1 MLAAFN
7 TAASA
12 LNADSTAV
20 SIVGNN
26 LANLN
31 TSGFK
36 ENSAIFEDVFSESL
50 NGGQTQVGLG
60 VQTPITSR
68 NFSQNGTTQ
77 TTTDP
82 LDAAIV
88 DQGFFVVKSSS
99 GATQYSRDGNL
110 QRSPT
115 GVLQNAEG
123 EAVQGWTNLS
133 GNLSTSGPIGDIVI
147 PTGVLE
153 PAVATK
159 NLSFTNV
166 NLDATAAVGAS
177 NTTQVAVYD
186 SLGQQH
192 QLTLTFTKTQSATA
206 ANSSATPPTP
216 AMPAQWSWQ
225 ASLPASDGTTTPASS
240 GTFTFDQ
247 NGNLTSPAAGVSPTI
262 TVSNWADGASPGQ
275 NIAFN
280 LAPNGPSAITQFAQA
295 FNASNPG
302 SDGSAATTITDA
314 GIGDGGVVNATLSN
328 GQTIQI
334 GQLAMAN
341 FVNPGSLVAVGNN
354 DFQTTGLSS
363 QASIGTANTGGRGQI
378 KGSAL
383 ESSTVD
389 ISTEF
394 TNLITFQN
402 SYSANSR
409 VITTANSMEQTTLD
423 LVHP

>member
-12 LNADSTAV
+12 LSADSTAV

-31 TSGFK
+31 TSGYK
-36 ENSAIFEDVFSESL
+36 DNSVIFEDVFSQSL
-50 NGGQTQVGLG
+50 NGGRTQVGLG
-60 VQTPITSR
+60 VQTPITAR
-68 NFSQNGTTQ
+68 NFSHNGTTQ
-77 TTTDP
+77 TTTDT
-82 LDAAIV
+82 LDAAIMN
-88 DQGFFVVKSSS
+88 QGFFVVKSSS
-99 GATQYSRDGNL
+99 GVTQYSRDGHF

-123 EAVQGWTNLS
+123 EAVQGWSNLS
-133 GNLSTSGPIGDIVI
+133 GNLSTSGAIGDITI

-153 PAVATK
+153 PAVATS
-159 NLSFTNV
+159 NISFTNV
-166 NLDATAAVGAS
+166 NLDATASVGAS
-177 NTTQVAVYD
+177 NTTQVKMYD

-192 QLTLTFTKTQSATA
+192 QLTLTFTKTQAATA
-206 ANSSATPPTP
+206 ASAGPPP
-216 AMPAQWSWQ
+216 VAAQPAQWSWA
-225 ASLPASDGTTTPASS
+225 ASLPPGDGSTTSS
-240 GTFTFDQ
+240 GTFTFGPD
-247 NGNLTSPAAGVSPTI
+247 GNLTSPSVGTPLPI
-262 TVSNWADGASPGQ
+262 TVSSWADGASPQ
-275 NIAFN
+275 SIAFN
-280 LAPNGPSAITQFAQA
+280 LASNGQSAITQYAQA
-295 FNASNPG
+295 FNVSNPG
-302 SDGSAATTITDA
+302 ADGSAATTITDA
-314 GIGDGGVVNATLSN
+314 GIGDGGVVNANLSN

-354 DFQTTGLSS
+354 DFQVSGLSS

-409 VITTANSMEQTTLD
+409 VITTANSMEQETVNLIG
-423 LVHP
+423 P

>member
-12 LNADSTAV
+12 LSADSTAV
-20 SIVGNN
+20 SVVGNN

-36 ENSAIFEDVFSESL
+36 TNSVIFEDVFSESL
-50 NGGQTQVGLG
+50 NGGKTQVGLG
-60 VQTPITSR
+60 VQTPITQR
-68 NFSQNGTTQ
+68 NFSQQGTTQ
-77 TTTDP
+77 TTTNP
-82 LDAAIV
+82 LAAAIEG
-88 DQGFFVVKSSS
+88 QGFFVVKSSS
-99 GATQYSRDGNL
+99 GATLYSRDGNL

-123 EAVQGWTNLS
+123 EPVQGWTSLS

-153 PAVATK
+153 PAVASTK
-159 NLSFTNV
+159 ISFSNV
-166 NLDATAAVGAS
+166 NLDATAGVGAS

-192 QLTLTFTKTQSATA
+192 QLTLSFTKTQAASAG
-206 ANSSATPPTP
+206 PPV
-216 AMPAQWSWQ
+216 ALAQWSWA
-225 ASLPASDGTTTPASS
+225 ASLPDGTTTSS
-240 GTFTFDQ
+240 GSFTFDQ
-247 NGNLTSPAAGVSPTI
+247 NGNLSPVPATMPTI
-262 TVSNWADGASPGQ
+262 TVSNWADGAAPGQ
-275 NIAFN
+275 NITFD
-280 LAPNGPSAITQFAQA
+280 LAPNGPTAITQYAQA
-295 FNASNPG
+295 FNASNPTA
-302 SDGSAATTITDA
+302 DGSAATTIVDA
-314 GIGDGGVVNATLSN
+314 GIGDAGVVNATLSN

-334 GQLAMAN
+334 GQLAMAT
-341 FVNPGSLVAVGNN
+341 FANPDSLVAIGNN
-354 DFQTTGLSS
+354 DYQVSGLTS
-363 QASIGTANTGGRGQI
+363 QPSIGTANTGGRGQI

-409 VITTANSMEQTTLD
+409 VITTANSMEQETLN

>member
-7 TAASA
+7 TAVSA
-12 LNADSTAV
+12 LSADSTAV
-20 SIVGNN
+20 SVVGNN

-36 ENSAIFEDVFSESL
+36 QSSAIFEDVFSQSM

-77 TTTDP
+77 TTSNP

-88 DQGFFVVKSSS
+88 NQGFFVVKDAS
-99 GATQYSRDGNL
+99 GATQYSRDGNF

-115 GVLQNAEG
+115 GVLQTATG
-123 EAVQGWTNLS
+123 AAVQGWSSLS
-133 GNLSTSGPIGDIVI
+133 GSVNTSGPTGDIVI

-153 PAVATK
+153 PAVATTQI
-159 NLSFTNV
+159 SFTNI
-166 NLDATAAVGAS
+166 NLDATAAVNDS
-177 NTTQVAVYD
+177 KTTQVAVYD

-192 QLTLTFTKTQSATA
+192 ELTLTFKKTAGATA
-206 ANSSATPPTP
+206 ASAGPPAVAATSG
-216 AMPAQWSWQ
+216 QWSWT
-225 ASLPASDGTTTPASS
+225 ASLPDGTTASTGS
-240 GTFTFDQ
+240 FTFDT
-247 NGNLTSPAAGVSPTI
+247 NGNLTPPATSMPINVT
-262 TVSNWADGASPGQ
+262 NLADGAADL
-275 NIAFN
+275 NITFN
-280 LAPNGPSAITQFAQA
+280 LAPNGQSAITQYAQA
-295 FNASNPG
+295 FNTSNPDA
-302 SDGSAATTITDA
+302 DGSPATTVTDA
-314 GIGDGGVVNATLSN
+314 SIGDGGMVNATLSN
-328 GQTIQI
+328 GKTIQI
-334 GQLAMAN
+334 GQLALAN
-341 FVNPGSLVAVGNN
+341 FVNPGTLVAIGNN
-354 DFQTTGLSS
+354 SFQTSGITS
-363 QASIGTANTGGRGQI
+363 QPSIGTANTGGRGQI

-409 VITTANSMEQTTLD
+409 VITTANSMEQETVN

>member
-12 LNADSTAV
+12 LSADSTAV

-36 ENSAIFEDVFSESL
+36 TNSAIFEDVFSESM
-50 NGGQTQVGLG
+50 NGGKTQVGLG
-60 VQTPITSR
+60 VQTPITAR

-77 TTTDP
+77 TTTNS

-88 DQGFFVVKSSS
+88 NQGFFVVEGSS
-99 GATQYSRDGNL
+99 GATQYSRDGNF
-110 QRSPT
+110 QRSAT

-123 EAVQGWTNLS
+123 EAVQGWTSLS
-133 GNLSTSGPIGDIVI
+133 GNLNTSGPIGDIVI

-153 PAVATK
+153 PAVATS
-159 NLSFTNV
+159 NVSFTNV
-166 NLDATAAVGAS
+166 NLDATATTTSSPV
-177 NTTQVAVYD
+177 TTQVAVFD

-192 QLTLTFTKTQSATA
+192 QLTLSFNKTGTG
-206 ANSSATPPTP
+206 
-216 AMPAQWSWQ
+216 QWSWN
-225 ASLPASDGTTTPASS
+225 ASVPSSDGTVAGAGTLTFDSS
-240 GTFTFDQ
+240 G
-247 NGNLTSPAAGVSPTI
+247 GLTSPTSPAPTI
-262 TVSNWADGASPGQ
+262 SVSNWADGASTAQ
-275 NIAFN
+275 TINFN
-280 LAPNGPSAITQFAQA
+280 LAPNGQSAITQYAQA
-295 FNASNPG
+295 FNISNPAA
-302 SDGSAATTITDA
+302 DGSAATTITDA

-334 GQLAMAN
+334 GQLAVAN
-341 FVNPGSLVAVGNN
+341 FVNPGSLIAVGNN
-354 DFQTTGLSS
+354 DFQTSGLSS
-363 QASIGTANTGGRGQI
+363 QPSIGTANTGGRGQI

-409 VITTANSMEQTTLD
+409 VITTANSMEQQTLD